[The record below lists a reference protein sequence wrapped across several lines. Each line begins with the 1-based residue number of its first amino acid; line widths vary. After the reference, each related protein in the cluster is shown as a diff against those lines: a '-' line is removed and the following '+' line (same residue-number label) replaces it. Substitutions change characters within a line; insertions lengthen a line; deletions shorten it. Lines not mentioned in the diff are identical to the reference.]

1 MKAIGLPNVAPPRAP
16 PLSAS
21 DQTHAGTVPSHQGRK
36 ESRRGGKGATMSFY
50 RGQASFMAG
59 SDLPIGVNDNIDQV
73 QEERCDQSVDLSRQC
88 IQQFFARRTLS
99 TTLILETK
107 SGMTW
112 QQTSGRGFASCP
124 MHASFPA
131 SLNQTQIAEIRRKI
145 KVTLT
150 KRGAPL
156 DSFCPSLPSEGM
168 IGSAPRFYS
177 CGKPCSYNSFGA
189 LLIIHSGPCSPHGT
203 PTKTVQSTPR
213 LQPRP
218 VV

>member
-1 MKAIGLPNVAPPRAP
+1 
-16 PLSAS
+16 
-21 DQTHAGTVPSHQGRK
+21 
-36 ESRRGGKGATMSFY
+36 MSFY

-88 IQQFFARRTLS
+88 IQQFFARRPLS

-131 SLNQTQIAEIRRKI
+131 SLNQTQIACEIRRKI
-145 KVTLT
+145 KSHTNKTWSTSRFGL
-150 KRGAPL
+150 P
-156 DSFCPSLPSEGM
+156 LPSVRGDDWFRPEV
-168 IGSAPRFYS
+168 
-177 CGKPCSYNSFGA
+177 
-189 LLIIHSGPCSPHGT
+189 LLF
-203 PTKTVQSTPR
+203 
-213 LQPRP
+213 LW
-218 VV
+218 